1 MVGMIKGSGR
11 ILGAATILG
20 SLAVLSLPIAAK
32 DAGEPTVSLRWAV
45 GALDAAG
52 GKPAAI
58 QHDTK
63 LGTGTKLKLLVEPT
77 SPGSVYLLL
86 LDSSQSL
93 SVLYRKSST
102 VSKAGDGKPTYIPPG
117 SQWFELET
125 GAGMETFFLLASVDP
140 LKDLEQLI
148 DRHEAATGADKKT
161 AATAIVEEVKR
172 LNKANRNFARPV
184 ERPVMIG
191 GKTRGTTDAA
201 SAIDQLAVE
210 VEAERFY
217 GKTITIDH

>member
-1 MVGMIKGSGR
+1 MKASQRVRAG
-11 ILGAATILG
+11 ILGAAATFFA
-20 SLAVLSLPIAAK
+20 LAVGVLPALAK
-32 DAGEPTVSLRWAV
+32 EEDGSTVSLRWAV

-58 QHDTK
+58 QHDTR

-86 LDSSQSL
+86 LDSSQDL
-93 SVLYRKSST
+93 HVLYRKSST
-102 VSKAGDGKPTYIPPG
+102 VAKAGDGKPTYIPPG
-117 SQWFELET
+117 SQWFELEK
-125 GAGMETFFLLASVDP
+125 GAGMETFFLLASVTP

-148 DRHEAATGADKKT
+148 DRYEAADAAGKKT
-161 AATAIVEEVKR
+161 ASTAIQDEIRR

-191 GKTRGTTDAA
+191 GQTRGTTDAA

>member
-1 MVGMIKGSGR
+1 MNASQRARGG
-11 ILGAATILG
+11 ILGAAASFCVLTVCALP
-20 SLAVLSLPIAAK
+20 AVAK
-32 DAGEPTVSLRWAV
+32 EGDARTVSLRWAV

-58 QHDTK
+58 QHDTR
-63 LGTGTKLKLLVEPT
+63 LSTGTKLKLLVEPT

-86 LDSSQSL
+86 LDSSQDL
-93 SVLYRKSST
+93 HVLYRKSSI
-102 VSKAGDGKPTYIPPG
+102 VAQAGDGKPTYIPPG

-125 GAGMETFFLLASVDP
+125 GAGMETFFLLASVTP
-140 LKDLEQLI
+140 LKELDQLI
-148 DRHEAATGADKKT
+148 DRYEAADAAAKKSVS
-161 AATAIVEEVKR
+161 ASIQDEIRR

-191 GKTRGTTDAA
+191 GQTRGNTDAA

>member
-1 MVGMIKGSGR
+1 MKASQRVRAG
-11 ILGAATILG
+11 ILGAAATFF
-20 SLAVLSLPIAAK
+20 SMA
-32 DAGEPTVSLRWAV
+32 AGELPAIAKEGGASTVSLRWAV

-58 QHDTK
+58 QHDTR
-63 LGTGTKLKLLVEPT
+63 LGTGTKLKLLIEPT

-86 LDSSQSL
+86 LDSSQDL
-93 SVLYRKSST
+93 HVLYRKSSAVT
-102 VSKAGDGKPTYIPPG
+102 HAGDGKPTYIPPG

-125 GAGMETFFLLASVDP
+125 GAGMETFFLLASVEP
-140 LKDLEQLI
+140 LKDLEKLI
-148 DRHEAATGADKKT
+148 DGHEAAAASGKK
-161 AATAIVEEVKR
+161 AVASSILEEIRR

-191 GKTRGTTDAA
+191 GQTRGATDAA

>member
-1 MVGMIKGSGR
+1 MKVSERVRGGV
-11 ILGAATILG
+11 LGTAAVF
-20 SLAVLSLPIAAK
+20 SLLTACALPAIGK
-32 DAGEPTVSLRWAV
+32 DGNEPTVKLRWAV

-86 LDSSQSL
+86 LDSSQDL
-93 SVLYRKSST
+93 HVLYRKSST
-102 VSKAGDGKPTYIPPG
+102 VAHAKDGKPTYIPPG
-117 SQWFELET
+117 SQWFELEA

-140 LKDLEQLI
+140 LKDLERLI
-148 DRHEAATGADKKT
+148 DRHGAAEAADKK
-161 AATAIVEEVKR
+161 AVAESIIAEVRR

-191 GKTRGTTDAA
+191 GQTRGDTDAA

>member
-1 MVGMIKGSGR
+1 MMRNDRKML
-11 ILGAATILG
+11 LGVL
-20 SLAVLSLPIAAK
+20 LAVSLPVLAK
-32 DAGEPTVSLRWAV
+32 EGEGPTVSLRWAV

-63 LGTGTKLKLLVEPT
+63 LGAGTKLKLLIEPT

-86 LDSSQSL
+86 LDSSKDL

-102 VSKAGDGKPTYIPPG
+102 VTKAGDGKPTYIPPG
-117 SQWFELET
+117 TRWFELET

-140 LKDLEQLI
+140 LKELDQMI
-148 DRHEAATGADKKT
+148 DRFEVAGADKK
-161 AATAIVEEVKR
+161 AISASIIEEVR
-172 LNKANRNFARPV
+172 RVNKANRNFARPV

-191 GKTRGTTDAA
+191 GKTRGTTDTAG
-201 SAIDQLAVE
+201 AIDQLAVD

>member
-1 MVGMIKGSGR
+1 MNTHERRQDRLRGVAIG
-11 ILGAATILG
+11 LCVLAAA
-20 SLAVLSLPIAAK
+20 SMPVAAK
-32 DAGEPTVSLRWAV
+32 EADGPTLSLRWAV
-45 GALDAAG
+45 GALDANG

-63 LGTGTKLKLLVEPT
+63 LGSGTKLKLLIEPT
-77 SPGSVYLLL
+77 SPGSVYLMLV
-86 LDSSQSL
+86 DSSQEL
-93 SVLYRKSST
+93 HVLYRKSST
-102 VSKAGDGKPTYIPPG
+102 VATAGDGKPTYIPPG

-125 GAGMETFFLLASVDP
+125 GAGMETFFLLASVEP
-140 LKDLEQLI
+140 LKELEKLI
-148 DRHEAATGADKKT
+148 DRHAASPAADKK
-161 AATAIVEEVKR
+161 AIATSLIEEVRR

-191 GKTRGTTDAA
+191 GQTRGTTDAA
-201 SAIDQLAVE
+201 GAIDQLAVE

>member
-1 MVGMIKGSGR
+1 MKASQRAARGILVTAAIFLVLTASGPSAMAKEGAGS
-11 ILGAATILG
+11 
-20 SLAVLSLPIAAK
+20 
-32 DAGEPTVSLRWAV
+32 TVSLRWAV

-63 LGTGTKLKLLVEPT
+63 LTSGTKLKLLVEPT

-86 LDSSQSL
+86 LDSSQEL
-93 SVLYRKSST
+93 QVLYRKSST
-102 VSKAGDGKPTYIPPG
+102 VGKAGDGKPTYIPPG

-125 GAGMETFFLLASVDP
+125 GAGMETFFLLASVTP
-140 LKDLEQLI
+140 LKELEGLI
-148 DRHEAATGADKKT
+148 DRHEGADAAGKK
-161 AATAIVEEVKR
+161 AASAAIQDEIRR

-191 GKTRGTTDAA
+191 GQTRGAGDPAA
-201 SAIDQLAVE
+201 AIDQLAVE

>member
-1 MVGMIKGSGR
+1 MMGLRKSFRRGV
-11 ILGAATILG
+11 LGLTAAALVLAAT
-20 SLAVLSLPIAAK
+20 AK
-32 DAGEPTVSLRWAV
+32 ARAGDTVSLRWAV
-45 GALDAAG
+45 GALDSAG

-63 LGTGTKLKLLVEPT
+63 LSSGTKLKLLIEPT

-86 LDSSQSL
+86 LDSSDELQ
-93 SVLYRKSST
+93 VLYRKSSM
-102 VSKAGDGKPTYIPPG
+102 VGKAGDGKPTYIPPG

-125 GAGMETFFLLASVDP
+125 GAGMETFFLLASVTP
-140 LKDLEQLI
+140 LTELEQRI
-148 DRHEAATGADKKT
+148 DRYESTDAAGKK
-161 AATAIVEEVKR
+161 AASAAIQEEVRR

-184 ERPVMIG
+184 ERPVVIG
-191 GKTRGTTDAA
+191 GQTRGAA
-201 SAIDQLAVE
+201 DPATAIDQLAVE